1 MNLKPKN
8 SGLFGGAIILAFIVL
23 SLDQL
28 HKYFML
34 EIMNIDEIRIFEV
47 LSFFNLVM
55 VWNHGVSFGM
65 FAGHGMSQ
73 PMILIVITSL
83 IVCVLFFWLLKEQQ
97 RIPANALALVIGGAI
112 GNIIDRIRFG
122 AVADFFDFHYMG
134 WHYPAFNI
142 ADAAIF
148 IGVVILMIHSIFLTK
163 PTTKP

>member
-8 SGLFGGAIILAFIVL
+8 SGLFSGAIILAFIVL

-34 EIMNIDEIRIFEV
+34 ETMNIDETRFFEV
-47 LSFFNLVM
+47 LPFFNLVM

-163 PTTKP
+163 STIKP